1 MHLQFWSHAQ
11 QVSMAKKC
19 WKCNRDQ
26 CTANF
31 WAMHSKWAW
40 PKNVGSATGIN
51 APPILGPC
59 TASEHGPKMLEVQQ
73 GSMHLQFWGHAQQ
86 VSMAQYVG
94 STTGINAPP
103 ILGPCTASEH
113 GPNMSEVQYGSMH
126 LQFWSHAQQV
136 SMAKKCWKC
145 NRDQCTANFGAM
157 HSKWA
162 WPKNVGSAT
171 GINAPPILGPCTASE
186 HGQKMLEM
194 QQGSMHLQFWGHAQ
208 QVSMAKKCWKCNRD
222 QCTSNFGAMHSK

>member
-1 MHLQFWSHAQ
+1 
-11 QVSMAKKC
+11 
-19 WKCNRDQ
+19 
-26 CTANF
+26 
-31 WAMHSKWAW
+31 
-40 PKNVGSATGIN
+40 
-51 APPILGPC
+51 
-59 TASEHGPKMLEVQQ
+59 
-73 GSMHLQFWGHAQQ
+73 MHLQFWGHAQQ

-186 HGQKMLEM
+186 HGQKNVGSATGINAPPILGPCTASEHGPNMSEV
-194 QQGSMHLQFWGHAQ
+194 QYGSMHHQFWGHAQ
-208 QVSMAKKCWKCNRD
+208 HMSMAQKCWKCNRD
-222 QCTSNFGAMHSK
+222 QCTSNFWAMHSK